1 MRGQGRVFQPK
12 WKDGAG
18 VVRVSPFWSIDYSL
32 HGRRFKEKTGLTSQR
47 EAMRLLR
54 QRIDGRESGK
64 IVGHPEKVLL
74 AEYATEP
81 DGTKKLVGGLR
92 WLHETQYDLDGLRSK
107 DRMQLSWNNLERFFE
122 PPTRV
127 TDVTP
132 LRLDAYAQSRLAEGA
147 ARQTVNNELSVLRR
161 GFNLAIEKGLISTAP
176 AIKLPR
182 VENAREGFFEDGDFA
197 AVLLA
202 LPAYAQPVVRFLRV
216 TGWRVEE
223 ALTLTWDRIDLE
235 QEGIRLSARQTK
247 GKQAR
252 LFPFGLSPDLK
263 DVLTAAWAARDG
275 LFVFQGP
282 RKGERLGYTTLL
294 HHWQRA
300 TKQAGCAGRLMHDLR
315 RDRKS
320 TRLNSSH

>member
-32 HGRRFKEKTGLTSQR
+32 HGRRVKEKTGLTSRR

-107 DRMQLSWNNLERFFE
+107 DRTQLSWTTLERFFE

-132 LRLDAYAQSRLAEGA
+132 LRLD
-147 ARQTVNNELSVLRR
+147 
-161 GFNLAIEKGLISTAP
+161 P
-176 AIKLPR
+176 
-182 VENAREGFFEDGDFA
+182 
-197 AVLLA
+197 
-202 LPAYAQPVVRFLRV
+202 
-216 TGWRVEE
+216 
-223 ALTLTWDRIDLE
+223 
-235 QEGIRLSARQTK
+235 
-247 GKQAR
+247 
-252 LFPFGLSPDLK
+252 
-263 DVLTAAWAARDG
+263 
-275 LFVFQGP
+275 
-282 RKGERLGYTTLL
+282 
-294 HHWQRA
+294 
-300 TKQAGCAGRLMHDLR
+300 
-315 RDRKS
+315 
-320 TRLNSSH
+320 